1 MKFLKWLGLIL
12 LILIVVYFI
21 GPKPSS
27 ADYNKN
33 LPRVPASGIALE
45 NFINGNEK
53 NFKIKNDNEARIIWS
68 DSARKKTAWSVV
80 YLHGFSASQEE
91 GDPVHTDFAK
101 KFGMNLYLARLAG
114 HGVVSSEPML
124 DVTAENLWESAKQA
138 YAIGKELGNKVILMG
153 TSTGA
158 TLALKLA
165 AEFPEIAGL
174 ILYSPNIAI
183 NDSKAWM
190 LNNPWGLQ
198 MARFIKG
205 KYNHARDTTALY
217 ARYWD
222 AKYRIEAIVQLE
234 ELLESTMKESTFSAI
249 RQPVLMLYYYKDED
263 NQDKVVKVSA
273 MKRMFSQLGTPASEK
288 RQVPIPGAG
297 DHVIGS
303 YIKSKD
309 IISVEKETERFAIEV
324 LKLRPPEKDKGF

>member
-1 MKFLKWLGLIL
+1 
-12 LILIVVYFI
+12 VVYFV
-21 GPKPSS
+21 GPKPS
-27 ADYNKN
+27 AATYNN
-33 LPRVPASGIALE
+33 SLPRVPAGGQALE
-45 NFINGNEK
+45 NFVNHNEK
-53 NFKIKNDNEARIIWS
+53 NFRIKNDNEARIIWS
-68 DSARKKTAWSVV
+68 DSTKQKTEWAVV

-91 GDPVHTDFAK
+91 GDPVHTGFSK

-114 HGVVSSEPML
+114 HGLLTNEPML

-138 YAIGKELGNKVILMG
+138 YAIGKELGNKVILMA

-198 MARFIKG
+198 MARLIKG
-205 KYNHARDTTALY
+205 KYNYSRDTTALY

-222 AKYRIEAIVQLE
+222 NKYRVEAIVQLE

-249 RQPVLMLYYYKDED
+249 RQPVLMLYYYRDED
-263 NQDKVVKVSA
+263 NQDQVVKVSA
-273 MKRMFSQLGTPASEK
+273 MKRMFAQLGTPVAQK
-288 RQVPIPGAG
+288 RQVAIPGAG
-297 DHVIGS
+297 DHVIAS

-309 IISVEKETERFAIEV
+309 VTSVEKETERFAIEI
-324 LKLRPPEKDKGF
+324 LKLKPR